1 LIKFD
6 TIKQKVQDLGF
17 TSYEAMAYVSLL
29 ENNPVTRYELGNNS
43 GVPRSAIYNVINKLE
58 IMGAVNATSSEPEK
72 YVPLPPDQLLEYLE
86 RQFHDKIEKAR
97 EHLKDFESKIIP
109 DHLWN
114 IVGYNNLIIKIRELI
129 EKAEESLYISIWKR
143 EFKLLKS
150 DIEDAIARGVEVI
163 VYSFTDL
170 PIEGTKTYC
179 YNLSEKDL
187 EKIWAHKIIVIA
199 DKEELVMGEAA
210 KDEHKKTVWTK
221 NRVLIDIALNHIIF
235 DITIYGIRLET
246 DVSESITVMQNG
258 ETDDLGK
265 LLKEKYP
272 KIKF

>member
-1 LIKFD
+1 LTKFD

-29 ENNPVTRYELGNNS
+29 ENNPVTRYELGNSS
-43 GVPRSAIYNVINKLE
+43 GVPRSAIYNVIKKLE
-58 IMGAVNATSSEPEK
+58 KIGAVNAFSSEPEK

-114 IVGYNNLIIKIRELI
+114 IVGYNNLIIKVRELI
-129 EKAEESLYISIWKR
+129 EKAEKSLYISSWKT
-143 EFKLLKS
+143 EFKLFKS
-150 DIEDAIARGVEVI
+150 DIEDAIKRGVEVI
-163 VYSFTDL
+163 LYSFTDL
-170 PIEGTKTYC
+170 RIDGAKSFC
-179 YNLSEKDL
+179 YNLAEKDL
-187 EKIWAHKIIVIA
+187 EKIWGHKIIVIS
-199 DKEELVMGEAA
+199 DKLDLVMGEAA

-221 NRVLIDIALNHIIF
+221 NRALIDIALNHIIL
-235 DITIYGIRLET
+235 DITIYGIRLEKN
-246 DVSESITVMQNG
+246 VSDSITTMQNG

-265 LLKEKYP
+265 LLKKKFP
-272 KIKF
+272 NIKF